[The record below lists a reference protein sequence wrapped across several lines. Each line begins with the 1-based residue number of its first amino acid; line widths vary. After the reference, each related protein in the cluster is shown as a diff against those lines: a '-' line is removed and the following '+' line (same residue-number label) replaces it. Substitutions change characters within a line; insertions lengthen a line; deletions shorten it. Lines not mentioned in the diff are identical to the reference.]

1 MGSMRSVLALIAAGL
16 LFAGVVRAQQT
27 QAPGASPAEG
37 QGYNNNRP
45 AIHWKQFEYTCEGGS
60 KISVYTGGSL
70 AKLLYEGHQY
80 VLKQKESSDGE
91 LYSDGKFRWT
101 NKGDV
106 GSLQEEAPDGK
117 GRMLVQGCHAD
128 KPVEEPIGV
137 VTGTVVYPHAMSLP
151 ANTLIDVK
159 LQDVSQANLDPR
171 TVAEQKI
178 TMGDRHLPVLFEL
191 KFDPSRIDATHSYL
205 LSANVLVDE
214 EIRLT
219 NEKTYPV
226 LTLGNSSHV
235 EVVLRKVEEAAQK
248 KQPWWKRVLQRHS
261 SGQPS

>member
-1 MGSMRSVLALIAAGL
+1 MGRTGSGLALIAAGL
-16 LFAGVVRAQQT
+16 LAAGGVRARQT
-27 QAPGASPAEG
+27 QSPNTIPAEE

-45 AIHWKQFEYTCEGGS
+45 AIHWKQFGYTCEGGS
-60 KISVYTGGSL
+60 KISVYIGGSL
-70 AKLLYEGHQY
+70 AKLLYEGRQY
-80 VLKQKESSDGE
+80 VLKQKESTDGE
-91 LYSDGKFRWT
+91 LYSNGQVRWT
-101 NKGDV
+101 SKGDS
-106 GSLQEEAPDGK
+106 GSLQEEAPEGK
-117 GRMLVQGCHAD
+117 GKMLAQGCQL
-128 KPVEEPIGV
+128 EEPTGV

-178 TMGDRHLPVLFEL
+178 TMADRHLPVLFEL
-191 KFDPSRIDATHSYL
+191 SFDPSKIDATHSYL
-205 LSANVLVDE
+205 LSANVLVDD

-226 LTLGNSSHV
+226 LTLGNGSHV

-248 KQPWWKRVLQRHS
+248 KKPWWKRVFQRSS